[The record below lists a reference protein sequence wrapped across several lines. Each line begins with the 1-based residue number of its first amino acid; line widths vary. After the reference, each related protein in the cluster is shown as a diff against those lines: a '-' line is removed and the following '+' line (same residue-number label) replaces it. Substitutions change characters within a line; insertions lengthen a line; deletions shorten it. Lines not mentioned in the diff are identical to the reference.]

1 MCRFVLYQGP
11 PLALGSLVVDPANS
25 IIKQS
30 LKARETDDPLN
41 GDGFGV
47 AWYAPDM
54 SPDPA
59 TFRSFT
65 PAWSNRNLLEL
76 ARVTKSGCI
85 LAHVRAATPGLPI
98 SELDCHPFTAGQFA
112 MMHNGDVGGFHQMR
126 RQIMSDL
133 SDRAFDVV
141 HGGTDSEHLF
151 AMVLDRLWNSSAR
164 YSSEYLAT
172 ALTSAVKDVL
182 GLARRVGVKQDSY
195 LNIALSDGD
204 RSVAMRF
211 TTADPSHASSLY
223 FHTGRR
229 YVCEGTVCRMVEP
242 ERGQGAVL
250 VCSEPLSD
258 DAGWQKVPPNHLV
271 MIHDDRTAE
280 LRPISAF

>member
-30 LKARETDDPLN
+30 LRARETDDPLN

-54 SPDPA
+54 SAEPA

-98 SELDCHPFTAGQFA
+98 SELDCHPFTAGPYS
-112 MMHNGDVGGFHQMR
+112 MMHNGDLGGFRQMR
-126 RQIMSDL
+126 RQIISGL
-133 SDRAFDVV
+133 SDRAFDAV
-141 HGGTDSEHLF
+141 HGGTDTEHLF
-151 AMVLDRLWNSSAR
+151 AMVLDRLWSS
-164 YSSEYLAT
+164 SSRGSAEHLT
-172 ALTSAVKDVL
+172 DALTSAVKDVL
-182 GLARRVGVKQDSY
+182 ALSRRVGVKDESY
-195 LNIALSDGD
+195 LNIALSDGN
-204 RSVAMRF
+204 RSVALRF

-229 YVCEGTVCRMVEP
+229 YICEGTVCRMVEP
-242 ERGQGAVL
+242 EHGQGTAI

-258 DAGWQKVPPNHLV
+258 DPGWQKVPVNHLV
-271 MIHDDRTAE
+271 VVHDDRTTE
-280 LRPISAF
+280 LRPISA